1 MSISYILSVSV
12 LLFLIALVIFAGVL
26 DERKQDDSN

>member
-1 MSISYILSVSV
+1 MSIFYLVSV
-12 LLFLIALVIFAGVL
+12 PMFLFLIALVIFTGVL